1 MTRDDVPDLDALDLD
16 PRITAMTRHSIE
28 HAQAVG
34 LLMRSYPPSD
44 RLEVATS
51 DHVAFAFD
59 TLIARLNNPEGK
71 ACTSEH
77 CFCPMRG

>member
-1 MTRDDVPDLDALDLD
+1 
-16 PRITAMTRHSIE
+16 
-28 HAQAVG
+28 
-34 LLMRSYPPSD
+34 MRSYPPSD

-71 ACTSEH
+71 AIRHAHLRALLLSYQGL
-77 CFCPMRG
+77 RN